1 MHQLQVCCFV
11 NTLSSVSG
19 TLGITLN
26 LGEVLETTTEV
37 WQSGSSVWDNCLRC

>member
-1 MHQLQVCCFV
+1 MHQLEVCCFV

-26 LGEVLETTTEV
+26 LGEVSLETAKEV
-37 WQSGSSVWDNCLRC
+37 WQSG